1 MKKLDYIDA
10 LRGLAV
16 LAVIM
21 VHTGQYGS
29 FIVPHIFKHIVQQG
43 AAGVQLFYIASA
55 FTLFLSF
62 QSRSQ
67 KEASPVRNF
76 FIRRFFRIAPM
87 YYIGIVYYLF
97 QNGLGAT
104 YYLGD
109 QTHITVLNI
118 ASNFLFLHGFNAYW
132 INSVVPGGWSI
143 AVEMTFY
150 AILPF
155 LFSKIKNVSQ
165 AFNFFVITL
174 IIRIIVNAIFHM
186 FPLIGFDRLWNDYLF
201 FYFPNQLPVF
211 ALGIM
216 AYFII
221 YNNEVSNTN
230 LSGKALLV
238 FCCIILYQLIT
249 GHTEAFSDIIYYG
262 LAFSILCVALS
273 RYRLTIIV
281 NPVTKY
287 IGQLSFSMYLVHFA
301 VLNLLTKNNFID
313 YFNNGILNYTCRYI
327 LVVLLS
333 MLISVVFYKLIEIPF
348 QNIGKR
354 IIKKLEN
361 KGNYTS
367 VSEQISAKEW

>member
-16 LAVIM
+16 LGVM
-21 VHTGQYGS
+21 MTHTAQYGS
-29 FIVPHIFKHIVQQG
+29 FNVPDILKHITDEG
-43 AAGVQLFYIASA
+43 SAGVQLFYIASA

-62 QSRSQ
+62 KSRSQ

-97 QNGLGAT
+97 QNGMGPS
-104 YYLGD
+104 YFLGD
-109 QTHITVLNI
+109 QTNITPLNI
-118 ASNFLFLHGFNAYW
+118 TANFLFLHGFYPYW

-155 LFSKIKNVSQ
+155 LFLRIKNINQ
-165 AFNFFVITL
+165 AFNFVVISIVIRTL
-174 IIRIIVNAIFHM
+174 INMLCTAH
-186 FPLIGFDRLWNDYLF
+186 PLINDGTLWNNYLY
-201 FYFPNQLPVF
+201 FYFPNHLPVF

-216 AYFII
+216 TYFII
-221 YNNEVSNTN
+221 CEEGSVHN
-230 LSGKALLV
+230 LSGKTLLLFSSMALL
-238 FCCIILYQLIT
+238 QLGT
-249 GHTEAFSDIIYYG
+249 GHNGLFSDVIYYG
-262 LAFSILCVALS
+262 LAFSILCIALS
-273 RYRLTIIV
+273 KYRFTVIV
-281 NPVTKY
+281 NPVIKY

-301 VLNLLTKNNFID
+301 VLKLLEKLNFLD
-313 YFNNGILNYTCRYI
+313 YFNNGILNYACRYI
-327 LVVLLS
+327 IVVLLS
-333 MLISVVFYKLIEIPF
+333 MLISSVFYKLIEVPF

-367 VSEQISAKEW
+367 ASEQLSAKEW